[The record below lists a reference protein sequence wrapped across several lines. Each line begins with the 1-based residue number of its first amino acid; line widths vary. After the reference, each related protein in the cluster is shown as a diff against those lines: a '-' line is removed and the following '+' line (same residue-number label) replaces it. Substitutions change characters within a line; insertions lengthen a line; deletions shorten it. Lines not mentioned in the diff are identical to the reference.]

1 MTEVVRMK
9 LNPIGDTVNVAGPHV
24 RALRLERGMSQEQ
37 LAAKL
42 QLLGYSIGQKAI
54 SRLETGD
61 RVVTDYELL
70 LLAQALGVSP
80 LRLLGQG

>member
-1 MTEVVRMK
+1 MK
-9 LNPIGDTVNVAGPHV
+9 LNPYGESCNIAGRYV
-24 RALRLERGMSQEQ
+24 RTLRAEQRLSQEQ

-42 QLLGYSIGQKAI
+42 QLLGYNIGQKAV

-70 LLAQALGVSP
+70 LLAQVLNVSP
-80 LRLLGQG
+80 LQLLGQ

>member
-1 MTEVVRMK
+1 MK
-9 LNPIGDTVNVAGPHV
+9 LNPYDEKLNVAGTYV
-24 RALRLERGMSQEQ
+24 RALRLERGLSQEQ

-54 SRLETGD
+54 SRMETGD
-61 RVVTDYELL
+61 RVVADYELL

-80 LRLLGQG
+80 LQLLGQ